1 MNNVVILLVILLASS
16 GVAYAGSDAGG
27 DVAAGQSKS
36 ATCGACHGADGNSAI
51 AMNPKLA
58 GQNEKYLLKQM
69 EDIKSGKRSVPMM
82 AGQLDAMSEQDMTDI
97 AAYFASKSV
106 QLGTADPEPEFFE
119 LGERLYRGGDA
130 EKGIAAC
137 TACHSPTGVGNGPAG
152 FPSLGG
158 QHAEYVVTT
167 LKAFRTEDRSNDGES
182 QVMRDIAYRMNDKE
196 IDAVANYVS
205 GLH

>member
-1 MNNVVILLVILLASS
+1 MNKVVMLLVGLLAGS
-16 GVAYAGSDAGG
+16 GIANAGG
-27 DVAAGQSKS
+27 DAAAGQSKT
-36 ATCGACHGADGNSAI
+36 AVCAACHGADGNSAV
-51 AMNPKLA
+51 AMYPKLA
-58 GQNEKYLLKQM
+58 GQSEKYLLKQM
-69 EDIKSGKRSVPMM
+69 EDIKSGARPVPVMT
-82 AGQLDAMSEQDMTDI
+82 GQLDAMSEQDMADI

-106 QLGTADPEPEFFE
+106 QLGAANPEPELLK

-158 QHAEYVVTT
+158 QHAEYIVTA
-167 LKAFRTEDRSNDGES
+167 LKAIRTEDRSNDGES
-182 QVMRDIAYRMNDKE
+182 RIMRDIAYRMNDKE
-196 IDAVANYVS
+196 IEAVANYVS

>member
-1 MNNVVILLVILLASS
+1 MNKVVILLVGLLAGS
-16 GVAYAGSDAGG
+16 GIANAGG
-27 DVAAGQSKS
+27 DAAAGKSK
-36 ATCGACHGADGNSAI
+36 AAVCAACHGADGNSAV
-51 AMNPKLA
+51 AMYPKLA
-58 GQNEKYLLKQM
+58 GQSEKYLLKQM
-69 EDIKSGKRSVPMM
+69 GDIKSGARPVPVMT
-82 AGQLDAMSEQDMTDI
+82 GQLDAMSEQDMADI
-97 AAYFASKSV
+97 AAYFAGQAI
-106 QLGTADPEPEFFE
+106 QLGAADPALME

-182 QVMRDIAYRMNDKE
+182 RIMRDIAYRMNDKE
-196 IDAVANYVS
+196 IEAVANYVS